1 MAYAHTGGASR
12 QKVDLDSIIET
23 MLEEMKEVTD
33 SGKTQSEKT
42 KLFKRI
48 AAKVKTALHDD
59 GRKKD
64 DAKLAL
70 TTYKRYMTTVRN
82 AIKAAGYVHHS
93 LNAKTALVGTL
104 PRAIKDFP
112 EYTDLLE
119 SLRSEPAATMGARIH
134 EILKAIQADKGNKSR
149 NAAYKAVKALKTD
162 HEVIYHLTMDEVQRA
177 DVEDQQAAALDT
189 KKTNT
194 VRMVYADVMAMISEG
209 FKQDRSYSRRA
220 FALALASGRRAI
232 EIIHTASFKK
242 TGKNTVM
249 FTGQAKKRAGIDA
262 ESFEIYT
269 LCPAENF
276 LKAFESFRKMEEISG
291 IHSDFADMTK
301 EDRNTAINRRTAKT
315 MNESAKAVMNDN
327 DRTFK
332 DSRAIY
338 ARICLDKYWDKSTDE
353 DIFVSRLMG
362 HDDNKAQAHYKQ
374 FAIDYNAP
382 ATTSET
388 AATTGAQEYT
398 PKSAQ
403 LTTLPHD
410 AKELRKVS
418 KELAAAR
425 AALEAFVAANP
436 TRKGM
441 LNYHNLVEE
450 WAAANP
456 SKQITFSALVK
467 RDKGGIG
474 GNRNSVKDYLTVISD
489 ELSVYN
495 NKRA

>member
-1 MAYAHTGGASR
+1 MAYSKAGGASR
-12 QKVDLDSIIET
+12 QKVDLDAIITT
-23 MLEEMKEVTD
+23 MLDELKAVTD
-33 SGKTQSEKT
+33 SSKTQSEKT

-48 AAKVKTALHDD
+48 ADKVKTSLHDD
-59 GRKKD
+59 GRKSD
-64 DAKLAL
+64 DVKLAL

-93 LNAKTALVGTL
+93 LSGKIAIAGTL
-104 PRAIKDFP
+104 PRVIKDYP
-112 EYTDLLE
+112 EYAEMLE
-119 SLRSEPAATMGARIH
+119 ALRNEPASTMGARVH
-134 EILKAIQADKGNKSR
+134 EILKTIQADKGNKNR
-149 NAAYKAVKALKTD
+149 NAAYKAVKNMKTD
-162 HEVIYHLTMDEVQRA
+162 HEVIYHLTMDDVQRA
-177 DVEDQQAAALDT
+177 DVEDQQATALDT

-194 VRMVYADVMAMISEG
+194 VRMAWADVLGMISEG
-209 FKQDRSYSRRA
+209 FKQDGSYSRRA
-220 FALALASGRRAI
+220 FALALASGRRAV
-232 EIIHTASFKK
+232 EIIHTASFEK
-242 TGKNTVM
+242 TGGNTVM

-262 ESFEIYT
+262 EAFEIYT
-269 LCPAENF
+269 LVPADEF
-276 LKAFESFRKMEEISG
+276 LAAFDSFRKMDEVQA
-291 IHSDFADMTK
+291 IHSDFGSMTK
-301 EDRNTAINRRTAKT
+301 DARNTAINARTAKT
-315 MNESAKAVMNDN
+315 MNESAKAVMGNDE
-327 DRTFK
+327 RTFK

-338 ARICLDKYWDKSTDE
+338 ARICLDKHWDKSTDE
-353 DIFVSRLMG
+353 DVFVSRLMG

-382 ATTSET
+382 ATTAPE
-388 AATTGAQEYT
+388 AQATQEYT

-418 KELAAAR
+418 KELAGAR
-425 AALEAFVAANP
+425 AAVEAFVAANP

-474 GNRNSVKDYLTVISD
+474 GNRESVKDYLSVISD

-495 NKRA
+495 KKWA